1 MPRITI
7 YRRTSCSYCDAAK
20 YLLEAKGVEPE
31 EIDVTK
37 NPELRAD
44 MEKRTGGSDTLPQ
57 IFIGERHIGGCDELI
72 ALDRK
77 GELEV
82 LLSGEAGSGAGP

>member
-7 YRRTSCSYCDAAK
+7 YRRTSCNYCDTAK
-20 YLLEAKGVEPE
+20 YLLEGKGVEPE

-37 NPELRAD
+37 SPEMQAE
-44 MEKRTGGSDTLPQ
+44 MEKRTGGNDTLPQ

-72 ALDRK
+72 ALDRN
-77 GELEV
+77 GELEA
-82 LLSGEAGSGAGP
+82 LLSGEAESGA

>member
-1 MPRITI
+1 MPKITI

-37 NPELRAD
+37 DPALRAD
-44 MEKRTGGSDTLPQ
+44 MVERTGGGDTLPQ

-82 LLSGEAGSGAGP
+82 LLSGEAGSGA